1 MINTGKVLII
11 RDELEIKQAI
21 KVNDILYAIS
31 EFDQWLRSEGKY
43 HGREYETDED
53 DPESLGFKKTV
64 RDKLREYLGEQM
76 VSLDELYP

>member
-1 MINTGKVLII
+1 MINTGKILII

-43 HGREYETDED
+43 NGREYETDENSMEF
-53 DPESLGFKKTV
+53 PGYKKTV
-64 RDKLREYLGEQM
+64 REKFNEFLSDSGI
-76 VSLDELYP
+76 SLEELYP

>member
-21 KVNDILYAIS
+21 KVNDILYAIT
-31 EFDQWLRSEGKY
+31 EFDSWLRNEGKY
-43 HGREYETDED
+43 HDREYETDED

>member
-21 KVNDILYAIS
+21 KVNDILYAIF